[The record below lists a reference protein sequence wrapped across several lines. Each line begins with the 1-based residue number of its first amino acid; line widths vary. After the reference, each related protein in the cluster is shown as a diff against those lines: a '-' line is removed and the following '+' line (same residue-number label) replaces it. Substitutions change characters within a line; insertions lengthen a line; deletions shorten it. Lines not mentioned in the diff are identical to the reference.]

1 MSKSISVIFI
11 LLIIIIAGF
20 AYFNYNQLNQNQSD
34 LLKKEAL
41 LEESERLIKEQ
52 DASLTLMEEQ
62 IKEVLKKD
70 ELPSEKFAILDRE
83 DGLQK
88 QLEGHQEELQTLQ
101 LKIEEVLQK
110 NKTDSEN
117 ITFLREEKSKLEVI
131 LSEREKQWMEKEEES
146 KQIIASLQKG
156 IEQYEKEIVL
166 VNNKVLNIEQHLES
180 EQIKRKELEQDM
192 LKYENTIESLREKLA
207 FKQDDEA
214 YVQQISQLELN
225 KSKLEEEM
233 SQKDSRLIQFQEEYQ
248 DLQNQLTEYEQK
260 LSKLQ
265 EETAQA
271 LGQKEILAEI
281 RNNLAQL
288 EAEKGKME
296 LILQEKETQWLER
309 EKIDKDTIVL
319 LQEEI
324 EKYESNIKE
333 IGREI
338 LVLREDLIT
347 EKSLKEPMT
356 KEVDISNLERM
367 LAVKEEEW
375 SRQNEQNR
383 QLISYLREQLEEYKK
398 EIDAVKLDSSIFKE
412 EIAREMEFQQQTLAM
427 IKEKEEQI
435 SLLTS
440 QIEQYIE
447 KIDDYEK
454 SVAEFRTKL
463 QQHEEMNYQEQQN
476 LMETIYSLVQ
486 KREEYQDNINQLQ
499 TQVNRFQLEIAQLKN
514 KIDLLEQ
521 EQEAKYY
528 EVKSGDSLWAIAR
541 NKYNEG
547 IAWTKI
553 FNANEGLIKDPDLI
567 YPYQQFNLPD

>member
-20 AYFNYNQLNQNQSD
+20 AYFNYNQLNQIQSD

-70 ELPSEKFAILDRE
+70 ELPSEKFPILDRE

-146 KQIIASLQKG
+146 KQIITSLQKG

-233 SQKDSRLIQFQEEYQ
+233 SRKDSRLIQFQEEYR

-260 LSKLQ
+260 ISKLQ
-265 EETAQA
+265 EDTAQV
-271 LGQKEILAEI
+271 LGQKEVLAEI

-288 EAEKGKME
+288 EQEKSKME
-296 LILQEKETQWLER
+296 IALREKETQWLER

-324 EKYESNIKE
+324 KKYESNIKE

-338 LVLREDLIT
+338 LVLREDLIK
-347 EKSLKEPMT
+347 EKSLKEAMP
-356 KEVDISNLERM
+356 KEVDIGNLEKM
-367 LAVKEEEW
+367 LLVKEEEW
-375 SRQNEQNR
+375 SKQNEQNR
-383 QLISYLREQLEEYKK
+383 ELISYLKEQLEEYKK

-412 EIAREMEFQQQTLAM
+412 EIAREMEFQQQNLAM

-435 SLLTS
+435 FLLTS

-454 SVAEFRTKL
+454 SVAEFRIKL
-463 QQHEEMNYQEQQN
+463 QQQEEMNYQEQQN

-486 KREEYQDNINQLQ
+486 KREEYQNNINQFQ
-499 TQVNRFQLEIAQLKN
+499 TQANKFQLEIAQLKN
-514 KIDLLEQ
+514 KIGFLEK

-528 EVKSGDSLWAIAR
+528 EVKSGDCLWTIAR

-547 IAWTKI
+547 IAWIKI
-553 FNANEGLIKDPDLI
+553 FSANEGLIKNPDLI
-567 YPYQQFNLPD
+567 YPYQQFILP